1 MEAYNKAVIKSV
13 DMSDVMQQDAVD
25 VAKEALSRNVVE
37 RDIATYIKAE
47 FDRKYSHTWH
57 CIVGQNYG
65 SYVTYEARHFIY
77 FMLGHLS
84 VLLFK
89 AG

>member
-1 MEAYNKAVIKSV
+1 MAAYNKAVIKSV
-13 DMSDVMQQDAVD
+13 DLSDVMQQDAVD
-25 VAKEALSRNVVE
+25 VAKEAVSRNVIE

-47 FDRKYSHTWH
+47 FDLKYSHTWH
-57 CIVGQNYG
+57 CVAGQNHGNYF
-65 SYVTYEARHFIY
+65 TYEARHFIH

-84 VLLFK
+84 LLLFK